1 MSFLSRM
8 SRSTEHKHQVMP
20 FASECFVAAVRPQT
34 MLQPYSP
41 LYAMYIVSRLHMP
54 PHFMHMWLH
63 TYCWHFM
70 KQQACLILGGQ
81 LLEVTAVCT
90 VKHQANHR
98 TGVFA
103 MQVNLFIAVL
113 KIKFAK
119 AQTLFHSKLA
129 KLSRKKRKNMLARVM
144 EKSKNRIKDQVKKRR
159 EASEVSMVLLYSG
172 LRTVPPCLQQMAGE
186 AVADLHGFP
195 RLKCRYGRVC
205 HQEPHGG
212 QTPPMCNK
220 E

>member
-1 MSFLSRM
+1 
-8 SRSTEHKHQVMP
+8 
-20 FASECFVAAVRPQT
+20 
-34 MLQPYSP
+34 
-41 LYAMYIVSRLHMP
+41 
-54 PHFMHMWLH
+54 
-63 TYCWHFM
+63 
-70 KQQACLILGGQ
+70 
-81 LLEVTAVCT
+81 
-90 VKHQANHR
+90 
-98 TGVFA
+98 

-129 KLSRKKRKNMLARVM
+129 KLSRKKRKNVLARVM

-159 EASEVSMVLLYSG
+159 EASEVSMVLLHSG

-195 RLKCRYGRVC
+195 RLKPRYGRVC

-212 QTPPMCNK
+212 QHAHVQQRVINANGSLLFHNFTCLLCANHSASKRPDINGAIVCLHRSA
-220 E
+220 EFL